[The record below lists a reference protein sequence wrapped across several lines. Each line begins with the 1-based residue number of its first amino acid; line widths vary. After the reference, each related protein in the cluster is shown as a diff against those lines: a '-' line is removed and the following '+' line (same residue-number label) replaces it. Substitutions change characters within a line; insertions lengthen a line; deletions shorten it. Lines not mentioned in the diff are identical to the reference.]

1 MQNSSGNC
9 RHLHTHL
16 KTLAQKPEH
25 QSVWV
30 LALQISPQVSHSES
44 FANMEAMRVR
54 VRERGVGRGRGR
66 GRGQRRGPVRR
77 RVSDDIRATL
87 VDHVIN
93 HGLSMREAGQRV
105 HPNLSRYTVASI
117 IRTFRLENRYIFKCL
132 LQMVPTV
139 CVTWFCII
147 LQYYCTNCTIQK
159 WVVLWSICKGI
170 PLWCLQYCV
179 QFECTVCE
187 KPSQWHLVVAFSTE
201 WLDDLLKVEGSGSS
215 RNNKSLPSL
224 KWCEK
229 ICNPTREC
237 NNA

>member
-1 MQNSSGNC
+1 
-9 RHLHTHL
+9 
-16 KTLAQKPEH
+16 
-25 QSVWV
+25 
-30 LALQISPQVSHSES
+30 
-44 FANMEAMRVR
+44 MEAMRVR

-139 CVTWFCII
+139 CVT
-147 LQYYCTNCTIQK
+147 
-159 WVVLWSICKGI
+159 
-170 PLWCLQYCV
+170 
-179 QFECTVCE
+179 
-187 KPSQWHLVVAFSTE
+187 
-201 WLDDLLKVEGSGSS
+201 
-215 RNNKSLPSL
+215 
-224 KWCEK
+224 
-229 ICNPTREC
+229 
-237 NNA
+237 